1 MGELIFIDVAAKR
14 KDVSVQEAWDRYLEA
29 RDRAECSRDVS
40 DGIAAGKAWR
50 TFLELFAGKK

>member
-1 MGELIFIDVAAKR
+1 MGELISIDVASKR
-14 KDVSVQEAWDRYLEA
+14 RDVTVQQAWDRYLEA